1 VPRRLLAGSARA
13 FQTVPSGGVAQLNPD
28 LVNPLPDR
36 VGSGEVSAA
45 PGRGLGS
52 RRIEILGAEVQK
64 ADGEQRLRA
73 RSEDGKVAGGDLR
86 IARQL
91 REDGE
96 RLRHVEAG

>member
-13 FQTVPSGGVAQLNPD
+13 FQTVPSGGVAQLDPD

-36 VGSGEVSAA
+36 VGGGEVSAA

-73 RSEDGKVAGGDLR
+73 RSEDGIFAC
-86 IARQL
+86 Q
-91 REDGE
+91 
-96 RLRHVEAG
+96 RLTNSLCTQYGTHGPPR